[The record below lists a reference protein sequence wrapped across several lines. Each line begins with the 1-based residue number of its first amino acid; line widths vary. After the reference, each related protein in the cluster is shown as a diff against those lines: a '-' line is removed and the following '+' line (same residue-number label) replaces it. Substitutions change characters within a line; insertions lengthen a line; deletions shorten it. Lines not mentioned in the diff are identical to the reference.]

1 VQLEYLRIVI
11 HIDVIVPAKVN
22 VVLILEKMVIVNFNI
37 INADAIGE
45 VWLLFLV
52 SMLRMCHILLS
63 LRII

>member
-1 VQLEYLRIVI
+1 MQLEYLRIVI